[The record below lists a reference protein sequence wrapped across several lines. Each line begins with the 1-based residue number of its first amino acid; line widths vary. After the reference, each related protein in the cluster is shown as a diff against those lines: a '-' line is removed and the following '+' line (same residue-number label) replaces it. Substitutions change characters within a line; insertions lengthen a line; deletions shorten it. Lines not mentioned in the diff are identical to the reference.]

1 MKFKC
6 HDCNEEWAIPKEK
19 LVYTNNWPDTCR
31 NCESTNIDHGIV
43 EKATIFPRPIENVND
58 EELEEIKR
66 KKLEKMLQSIN
77 RRGGDRTKARIVVP
91 VVDESGLNAR
101 LSEHFGRAPYFA
113 VVNLD
118 ENGHIS
124 SHKTVPNTSEHFGGT
139 GLPHTCKL
147 HVDRILQL
155 RPNALITY
163 GMGGG
168 ALALFQNAR
177 VPVLRAN
184 ANTVKD
190 VIAAYN
196 NDALEELT
204 EGCHHAYP

>member
-6 HDCNEEWAIPKEK
+6 HDCNEEWIIPKEEFI
-19 LVYTNNWPDTCR
+19 YIRNWPDTCP
-31 NCESTNIDHGIV
+31 NCESVNINHGIV
-43 EKATIFPRPIENVND
+43 EKVVTSSGALETGKDI
-58 EELEEIKR
+58 ELEEIKR
-66 KKLEKMLQSIN
+66 KKLEKMLQDVKK
-77 RRGGDRTKARIVVP
+77 RGGDRMKARIVVP
-91 VVDESGLNAR
+91 VLDESGYNAR

-113 VVNLD
+113 VVDLD
-118 ENGHIS
+118 ENGCIS
-124 SHKTVPNTSEHFGGT
+124 SQRTVPNTSEHFGGT
-139 GLPHTCKL
+139 GRPP
-147 HVDRILQL
+147 DRILQL

-163 GMGGG
+163 GMGPR
-168 ALALFQNAR
+168 ALNIFQNAR

-204 EGCHHAYP
+204 EGCRHAHHQ